1 MMAGLALLPAVAF
14 SGGTAHAAGPAKTGN
29 GDALTACDVR
39 MEQAEAVVPGAGEP
53 LFLSADGTR
62 YFASDVRFSGR
73 GGEHMALVSRND
85 LSANGDFAA
94 VPVGPPNRWGL
105 VPAWIVFRES
115 GGPRLW
121 QARQLEEGHALF
133 APAHAMADC
142 ADALRR
148 AEGRARRAHAGVFG
162 RKDAGPIYSAARPGT
177 FKETAGRY
185 VIIRGRIVSLGKTA
199 RTRYLNFGKYWKT
212 DVTGTLN
219 ASDEEDF
226 NAALERAGWSL
237 EALAGRYVEM
247 RGIVEHRDGP
257 LIALRHPEQL
267 VVLDDKRAGRDGQ
280 GNN

>member
-1 MMAGLALLPAVAF
+1 MVRLALLPAAAF
-14 SGGTAHAAGPAKTGN
+14 SGGTAHAAGPAKAGD
-29 GDALTACDVR
+29 GDALAACDVR
-39 MEQAEAVVPGAGEP
+39 MEQAEAVVPGTGEP

-62 YFASDVRFSGR
+62 YFASDVRFPGR
-73 GGEHMALVSRND
+73 GGEHMAPVSRND
-85 LSANGDFAA
+85 LSADSDFAA
-94 VPVGPPNRWGL
+94 VPAGPPNRWGL
-105 VPAWIVFRES
+105 VPAWIVLREA
-115 GGPRLW
+115 GGSHLW
-121 QARQLEEGHALF
+121 QARQLEAGHALF
-133 APAHAMADC
+133 APDRATADC

-148 AEGRARRAHAGVFG
+148 AEGRARRAHAGIFG
-162 RKDAGPIYSAARPGT
+162 RKRAGPIYSAARPGT

-237 EALAGRYVEM
+237 DALAGRYVEM